1 MSPERLVYMVN
12 QIARFFARQPEDM
25 AAVAIA
31 DHLRK
36 FWEPRMRRAIIARLD
51 AGDAALSPL
60 TAQAV
65 ALLRAPTACAHSP
78 MTVLSANPNPNPNL
92 NPNH

>member
-36 FWEPRMRRAIIARLD
+36 FWEPRMRRQIVAMLD
-51 AGDAALSPL
+51 DPEHGLVPAA
-60 TAQAV
+60 QKAV
-65 ALLRAPTACAHSP
+65 ESLRSI
-78 MTVLSANPNPNPNL
+78 S
-92 NPNH
+92 